1 MRGRRPLVVM
11 LMAGIAAC
19 ASEPAAEDA
28 TTQAA
33 DAEDPPTMSTA
44 ASGWSVDTLVTV
56 EGGTGG
62 LSIGVDGT
70 LYSSEFGDR
79 LNDPDTAGKRIW
91 AITPTGE
98 ASVFSDQLDGA
109 SGSAIDSQGYFY
121 QSNIRGNTVS
131 RLTPDGQATEFV
143 AEGIQTPVGIEVDDA
158 DNLYVANCGSSSI
171 QRVTQTGESS
181 RFVESELLQCPNGI
195 TRDPTT
201 GTFYV
206 ANFAN
211 GDLIAI
217 TAEGEASRLAT
228 LPGNNNGHLVYHAG
242 SLYVVGR
249 AAHQIFKVELDGS
262 FEVFA
267 GSGTRGADDGDAA
280 TATLSLPNDIA
291 VNADGTIFYIN
302 EIAPLDLPH
311 TELAPTRIR
320 RIVRGGDS

>member
-1 MRGRRPLVVM
+1 M
-11 LMAGIAAC
+11 LMAGVAAC
-19 ASEPAAEDA
+19 ASESATEDETAPAADEEPA
-28 TTQAA
+28 
-33 DAEDPPTMSTA
+33 TMSTA
-44 ASGWSVDTLVTV
+44 PSGWTVDTLVTV

-62 LSIGVDGT
+62 LSIGADGT
-70 LYSSEFGDR
+70 LYSSEFGDK
-79 LNDPDTAGKRIW
+79 LNDPNTAGKRIW
-91 AITPTGE
+91 AITPGGE
-98 ASVFSDQLDGA
+98 ATVFSDQLNGA

-131 RLTPDGQATEFV
+131 RLTPDGQVSEFV
-143 AEGIQTPVGIEVDDA
+143 AEGIQSPVGIEVDDA
-158 DNLYVANCGSSSI
+158 DNLYVANCGSGSI
-171 QRVTQTGESS
+171 QRVTPAGDST

-206 ANFAN
+206 ANFGN

-217 TAEGEASRLAT
+217 TADGEASRLAT
-228 LPGNNNGHLVYHAG
+228 LPGNNNGHLIYHAG

-249 AAHQIFKVELDGS
+249 AANQIFKVELDGS

-267 GSGTRGADDGDAA
+267 GSGARGADDGDAA

-291 VNADGTIFYIN
+291 VNADGTIFYVN

-320 RIVRGGDS
+320 RIVRTDGS